1 MEERSAGAVIFL
13 KTNELMFLILN
24 YPSGHWDFVKGNIEN
39 GETHQDTI
47 IRETREETGIQ
58 DLKIINGFNKE
69 VQYSYYRKQTKINKK
84 VFYYLAET
92 NTKKI
97 TISIE
102 HIGYKWL
109 SFSDMI
115 KTLTYE
121 SSLQVLKEAKNR
133 LKIIN

>member
-1 MEERSAGAVIFL
+1 MEERSAGVVIFL
-13 KTNELMFLILN
+13 KTTELKFLILN

-39 GETHQDTI
+39 GETH
-47 IRETREETGIQ
+47 RETREEAGIQ

-69 VQYSYYRKQTKINKK
+69 VQYSYYRKQMKINKK

-97 TISIE
+97 KISIE

-109 SFSDMI
+109 SFNDMI

-121 SSLQVLKEAKNR
+121 SSLNVLKEAK
-133 LKIIN
+133 KAIEDY

>member
-24 YPSGHWDFVKGNIEN
+24 YPSGHWDFVKGNIEK
-39 GETHQDTI
+39 GETHQETI
-47 IRETREETGIQ
+47 IREAKEETGIQ

-109 SFSDMI
+109 SFNDMI

-121 SSLQVLKEAKNR
+121 SSLNVLKEAKNR

>member
-1 MEERSAGAVIFL
+1 MEERSAGVVIFL
-13 KTNELMFLILN
+13 KTTELKFLILN

-69 VQYSYYRKQTKINKK
+69 VQYSYYRKQMKINKK

-97 TISIE
+97 KISIE

-109 SFSDMI
+109 SFNDMI

-121 SSLQVLKEAKNR
+121 SSLNVLKETKKA
-133 LKIIN
+133 IGDY

>member
-13 KTNELMFLILN
+13 KTNKVMFLILN
-24 YPSGHWDFVKGNIEN
+24 YPSGHWDFVKGNIED
-39 GETHQDTI
+39 GETHHETI
-47 IRETREETGIQ
+47 IREAKEETGIQ

-97 TISIE
+97 KISIE

-109 SFSDMI
+109 SFNDMI
-115 KTLTYE
+115 NTLTYE
-121 SSLQVLKEAKNR
+121 SSLNVLNEAK
-133 LKIIN
+133 KAI